1 MTFRF
6 TWNCWIIKHL
16 LYCRLV
22 AMWMPKWITFSWS
35 NRLVGWL
42 AGWLKC
48 AHCHSLN
55 RIFIKCMYIYIY
67 NVCVCVYLNIELMR
81 FQTTHLCWI
90 WNAISFNAINRII
103 AFNGPKYFVVMT
115 SARTHARTQSIESG
129 AFVNPKLYTTNNHCE
144 IFQVFWVKQNTIC
157 LSFTLSIRTILFAA
171 RLTGTS
177 KNAQVQ
183 CLSSQKL

>member
-115 SARTHARTQSIESG
+115 SARTHARTHTINRIWCICQSKIVYHQQSLWDFSSVLGETEHHLFIVYLEYPNDIVCSQ
-129 AFVNPKLYTTNNHCE
+129 VNWYEQKCT
-144 IFQVFWVKQNTIC
+144 
-157 LSFTLSIRTILFAA
+157 SAMSI
-171 RLTGTS
+171 
-177 KNAQVQ
+177 
-183 CLSSQKL
+183 